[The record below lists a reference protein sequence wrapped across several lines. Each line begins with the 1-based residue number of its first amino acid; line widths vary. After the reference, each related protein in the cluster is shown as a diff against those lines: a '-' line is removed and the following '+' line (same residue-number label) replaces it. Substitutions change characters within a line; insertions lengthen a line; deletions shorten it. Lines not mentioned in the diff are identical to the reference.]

1 MAKQKKIKKNLNI
14 SGKHCDFP
22 FEEDIKALISDK
34 ISENPD
40 EFVEKMI
47 SEFKDHWVFGKR
59 SFLPWIESPDVNPF
73 VNMILTRSGLL
84 PLYTMYLL
92 QKNKMYGNEIISEI
106 EKRTFSTWSPNPGSV
121 YPLLKELEEE
131 KFIKGHWNTEKEH
144 PRRIYEITKKGKEEY
159 KILRVIFKKQ
169 LFKAAE
175 ILEKI
180 FIEIYPED
188 IRKREKYEGV

>member
-1 MAKQKKIKKNLNI
+1 MIEKKNVKKNLKFSDKN
-14 SGKHCDFP
+14 CDFP
-22 FEEDIKALISDK
+22 FEEDIKELISDK
-34 ISENPD
+34 ISKNPD

-47 SEFKDHWVFGKR
+47 SEFKNHWIFGKR
-59 SFLPWIESPDVNPF
+59 SFLTWMESPEVNPF
-73 VNMILTRSGLL
+73 INMIFTRSGLL

-92 QKNKMYGNEIISEI
+92 QKKKMYGNEIISEI
-106 EKRTFSTWSPNPGSV
+106 EKRTFSCWSPNPGAI

-131 KFIKGHWNTEKEH
+131 KFVKGHWNTEKEH
-144 PRRIYEITKKGKEEY
+144 PRKIYGITKKGKEEY

-180 FIEIYPED
+180 FVEIYPED
-188 IRKREKYEGV
+188 IKRKREAK

>member
-59 SFLPWIESPDVNPF
+59 NQAPHVGQAHQAAFRIPGNRAGLP
-73 VNMILTRSGLL
+73 
-84 PLYTMYLL
+84 
-92 QKNKMYGNEIISEI
+92 
-106 EKRTFSTWSPNPGSV
+106 
-121 YPLLKELEEE
+121 
-131 KFIKGHWNTEKEH
+131 
-144 PRRIYEITKKGKEEY
+144 
-159 KILRVIFKKQ
+159 
-169 LFKAAE
+169 
-175 ILEKI
+175 
-180 FIEIYPED
+180 
-188 IRKREKYEGV
+188 